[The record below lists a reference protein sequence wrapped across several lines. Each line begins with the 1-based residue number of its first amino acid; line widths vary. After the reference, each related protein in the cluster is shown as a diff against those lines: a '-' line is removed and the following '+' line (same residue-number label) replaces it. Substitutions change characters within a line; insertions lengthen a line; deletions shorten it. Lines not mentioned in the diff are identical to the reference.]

1 MSRLTRAALT
11 LSLLAGPA
19 LLAAAAQSAAVQPLK
34 TVHIGLGYIAN
45 VQFTP
50 FYVANR
56 LGYFKAEGLNVEYQ
70 HGYVSDLM
78 PLLLQGKLDFVVGDP
93 EDAVFTRVAG
103 QPVKYIMALYQKVP
117 ATVFSL
123 ASKNIRSAADLKG
136 KTIGIPG
143 PFGQTYFALG
153 ALLDAANLKESDVK
167 LASIGFTQLEAVR
180 GGRVDAAVGYVNNEV
195 VNLKAAGVPVN
206 TLDVTAAYPM
216 VGVGI
221 ITTEKNLSSN
231 PANQDLAKK
240 VVRASQRAMRFTIN
254 DPARAYKIGLNDFG
268 SGGGSLA
275 VLQASIPLMQSA
287 LTRANGLGS
296 SDPAAWNK
304 AIGYLQKQGK
314 VPASAKA
321 SDFYSNV
328 AISKTLK

>member
-1 MSRLTRAALT
+1 MSRFFPAAL
-11 LSLLAGPA
+11 LSLGLVASGVAG
-19 LLAAAAQSAAVQPLK
+19 AQATTR
-34 TVHIGLGYIAN
+34 TVHIGLGYIPN

-56 LGYFKAEGLNVEYQ
+56 LGYFKAEGLDVEYQ
-70 HGYVSDLM
+70 HGYVSALI

-93 EDAVFTRVAG
+93 EDAIFARAAG
-103 QPVKYIMALYQKVP
+103 QPVKYIMAMYQQVP
-117 ATVFSL
+117 VTVFSL
-123 ASKNIRSAADLKG
+123 AGKNIRTAADLKG
-136 KTIGIPG
+136 KIIGLPG
-143 PFGQTYFALG
+143 TFGSTYFALG
-153 ALLDAANLKESDVK
+153 ALLDSAGLKESDVK

-206 TLDVTAAYPM
+206 TLDVTKAYPM

-221 ITTEKNLSSN
+221 ITTEKNLGG
-231 PANQDLAKK
+231 DLAKK
-240 VVRASQRAMRFTIN
+240 VVRAAQRAMRFTIT
-254 DPARAYKIGLNDFG
+254 DPARAFQIGQKDFG
-268 SGGGSLA
+268 SGGGTLS
-275 VLQASIPLMQSA
+275 VLQASVPLMQSA
-287 LTRANGLGS
+287 VTKLNGLGY

-304 AIGYLQKQGK
+304 AVAYLQQQGK

-321 SDFYSNV
+321 SDFYSNA